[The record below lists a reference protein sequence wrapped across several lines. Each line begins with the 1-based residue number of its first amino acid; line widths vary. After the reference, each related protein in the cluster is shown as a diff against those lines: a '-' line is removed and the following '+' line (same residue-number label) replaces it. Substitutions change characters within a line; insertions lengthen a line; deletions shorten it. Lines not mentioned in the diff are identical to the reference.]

1 MNVKKPLQMY
11 VYQPLWAK
19 INSAEEGEEINLVET
34 YVKCAKLTAEY
45 RPLKRGDLFTMEKRP
60 AKFHELAD
68 QSMTKV
74 NQVVHNFNDGS
85 VNVILS
91 KMAFDTIEELNE
103 FCKGKS
109 TCM

>member
-1 MNVKKPLQMY
+1 MNTKKPLQMY
-11 VYQPLWAK
+11 VYQPLYVKAVQDEK
-19 INSAEEGEEINLVET
+19 SIET
-34 YVKCAKLTAEY
+34 YIKCATKTCDF
-45 RPLKRGDLFTMEKRP
+45 RPLKRGDLWTMEKRP

-74 NQVVHNFNDGS
+74 DQVVHNFNDGS

-91 KMAFDTIEELNE
+91 KMVFDTIEELNE